1 MKKFVI
7 QIETGLD
14 LLDIAKLLASYER
27 AGSLTVKSVIQ
38 DVNSNKK
45 YFDFSEQIE
54 KQLGEGENE
63 QSREK

>member
-38 DVNSNKK
+38 DVNSNKT